1 MSLER
6 TWNSRLDTRSSKD
19 TLIGWG
25 TEVEIVWM
33 SEGQRRTGRE
43 LQLTKIGNKR
53 RIKFSG
59 SKL

>member
-25 TEVEIVWM
+25 TEVEIV
-33 SEGQRRTGRE
+33 
-43 LQLTKIGNKR
+43 
-53 RIKFSG
+53 
-59 SKL
+59 